1 MFQVSVPVLRL
12 RISSQLV
19 LAIDVLWT
27 FLSEIQRAVA
37 TYEDKNINIAI
48 RETFDIVWWTPHCIY
63 LNLILHF
70 FWEPEGWISQG

>member
-48 RETFDIVWWTPHCIY
+48 RETFDIV
-63 LNLILHF
+63 
-70 FWEPEGWISQG
+70 